1 MELRFLPEVEE
12 DVMAGYVWY
21 EDKAL
26 GLGEEFLRMFY
37 AQARGIPNN
46 PLMFPKVYGD
56 FRRRLLRRFP
66 YAVYFFIEEEHII
79 VAGLFHSARDPET
92 IRTTLRDR
100 DEAKS

>member
-12 DVMAGYVWY
+12 DVLAGYVWY
-21 EDKAL
+21 EAKAL

-37 AQARGIPNN
+37 AQACGILDN

-66 YAVYFFIEEEHII
+66 YAVYFFIEDEHVI
-79 VAGLFHSARDPET
+79 VAGLFHGARDPDA
-92 IRTTLRDR
+92 IKTTLRDR
-100 DEAKS
+100 DETKR